1 VEHDREAVEAE
12 GVAALRAALMAGSRV
27 AEAFRW
33 CWYRHPMF
41 AAVLFT
47 ESARRRFGCPPD
59 IRAITAFLAGIRATR
74 DKASGPGFPS
84 REAEALIR
92 AVLGEMFLLESV
104 PPSDFSYP
112 EMGIAVLVGLYREGS
127 FSRAGWDE
135 LLRETQMVV
144 ADGRR
149 RAPELAM
156 AEDDWYAVGLHDS
169 PFAILGD
176 EPSECE

>member
-156 AEDDWYAVGLHDS
+156 AEDD
-169 PFAILGD
+169 
-176 EPSECE
+176 